1 MSWDPALLRKYSST
15 GHFRLLNQLKGDL
28 SKRGLD
34 RDRSTGA
41 LRMPGNGGRVARR
54 SQTSRRPSVS
64 PTETAVTITPASQ
77 VTVAEA
83 RESAGTF
90 RQRLSAIEMR

>member
-1 MSWDPALLRKYSST
+1 MSWDPSLLRKYSST

-34 RDRSTGA
+34 RDPSTGA
-41 LRMPGNGGRVARR
+41 LRMPGAGGRNPRR
-54 SQTSRRPSVS
+54 STASRRAAVVPMESTLPAGS
-64 PTETAVTITPASQ
+64 STEQHETKT
-77 VTVAEA
+77 

-90 RQRLSAIEMR
+90 RQRLSAIDMR